1 MRRNPYKFSLAILA
15 VSLLAFSGFQG
26 SAKDE
31 LLPNFHQVNA
41 TLYRSGRPKKGAMQ
55 EVKKMGIK
63 TILNLRANDGKTKEE
78 ENEAA
83 TEGLRFFNVPM
94 DTFDRPTDAQIEKVL
109 SIINDTANQPV
120 LVHCTRG
127 KDRTGTVIACYRIK
141 YDKWTDKQ
149 ALKEA
154 KQYGIGWWQI
164 QMKDYIK
171 DFYRK
176 NK

>member
-1 MRRNPYKFSLAILA
+1 MRKNLYKFSLLILV
-15 VSLLAFSGFQG
+15 VSLLALSDFQ
-26 SAKDE
+26 SRAKDE
-31 LLPNFHQVNA
+31 LLPNFHQVNDA
-41 TLYRSGRPKKGAMQ
+41 LYRSGRPKKGAMQ

-63 TILNLRANDGKTKEE
+63 TILNLRSSDEKTKEE
-78 ENEAA
+78 ETEAT

-94 DTFDRPTDAQIEKVL
+94 ETFDRPTDAQIEKAL
-109 SIINDTANQPV
+109 SIINDPANQPV

-127 KDRTGTVIACYRIK
+127 KDRTGTVIACYRIRH
-141 YDKWTDKQ
+141 DKWTDKQ